1 MPDEVDETVD
11 LFLIDTRQ
19 LVEEA
24 RKIRKAEELAKQAKQ
39 AKRSLAEGKSPIAPG
54 VETEEPTLPRGFEQ
68 PIADEKL
75 IAGLGPLVERKVE
88 EILDQKSRTKPL
100 TSSASPLPSPQND
113 QALPK
118 GFFGGSEQTRLGAI
132 AGAKTTNAFNEAIKK
147 QKQLENQI
155 KLIKKDQESFLN
167 SFKNINKMALG
178 APAALS
184 SLSGTAGLVSRL
196 GVFGGPAGIIIATV
210 VTTVLGAVS
219 EILKQFQRGGALS
232 TSLKEP
238 QQARTLNSVED
249 DNAYR
254 SGTKYI
260 TDDLRLVQ
268 KAPNSSNTANIKY
281 EHIRYTVENAGR

>member
-1 MPDEVDETVD
+1 MPEDVDETVD

-24 RKIRKAEELAKQAKQ
+24 RKIRQAEELAKKSKQ
-39 AKRSLAEGKSPIAPG
+39 AKRDLAEGKAPIEQAIQ
-54 VETEEPTLPRGFEQ
+54 TDEETLPRGYQ
-68 PIADEKL
+68 APISDEKL
-75 IAGLGPLVERKVE
+75 IAGLGPLIEKKVE
-88 EILDQKSRTKPL
+88 DVIDQKARAKPL
-100 TSSASPLPSPQND
+100 TSSTSPLPSPTNNT
-113 QALPK
+113 ALPK
-118 GFFGGSEQTRLGAI
+118 GFFGGSDQTRLGAI

-155 KLIKKDQESFLN
+155 KTIKKDQESFLN

-178 APAALS
+178 APGALS
-184 SLSGTAGLVSRL
+184 SLAGIAGLVSRL

-238 QQARTLNSVED
+238 QQARTLNNVED

-260 TDDLRLVQ
+260 TDDLRVVQ

-281 EHIRYTVENAGR
+281 EHIRYTVETAGR